1 MKPPG
6 WGGGGYSC
14 QARSREDDSLI
25 ERELVKFSDYCG
37 INSPQNVKRKEGKL
51 RHRKVEVMQPN
62 IQNKSELPAL
72 EYIIPSII

>member
-6 WGGGGYSC
+6 WGGGYSC

-37 INSPQNVKRKEGKL
+37 INSPQNVKRKERKL

>member
-25 ERELVKFSDYCG
+25 ERELIEFSD
-37 INSPQNVKRKEGKL
+37 SPQNVKRKEGKL